1 MAELV
6 KDPVCKMSIEREKAV
21 DQVLY
26 QGQRYYF
33 CSEPC
38 AEQFGANPWQVRGR
52 TEAGFLAGMWYVI
65 RA

>member
-6 KDPVCKMSIEREKAV
+6 IDPVCRMSIEREKAA

-33 CSEPC
+33 CSDPC
-38 AEQFGANPWQVRGR
+38 AEQFEANPGR
-52 TEAGFLAGMWYVI
+52 FLESKQQAS
-65 RA
+65 

>member
-1 MAELV
+1 M
-6 KDPVCKMSIEREKAV
+6 PVEREKAA

-38 AEQFGANPWQVRGR
+38 AEQFEANPGRFVEGMKQVS
-52 TEAGFLAGMWYVI
+52 
-65 RA
+65 